1 MPVAPA
7 ERCTQTVAQA
17 GEVGGVGQV
26 RGWWHVGQR
35 GLPALS
41 TPPCRTMD
49 RPTKPTAAAPVVR
62 FAAEGFTTTIQFDA
76 QGLVLSYPGIERQRL
91 A

>member
-1 MPVAPA
+1 MQDYGPA
-7 ERCTQTVAQA
+7 DETD
-17 GEVGGVGQV
+17 GGG
-26 RGWWHVGQR
+26 
-35 GLPALS
+35 
-41 TPPCRTMD
+41 
-49 RPTKPTAAAPVVR
+49 AAVR